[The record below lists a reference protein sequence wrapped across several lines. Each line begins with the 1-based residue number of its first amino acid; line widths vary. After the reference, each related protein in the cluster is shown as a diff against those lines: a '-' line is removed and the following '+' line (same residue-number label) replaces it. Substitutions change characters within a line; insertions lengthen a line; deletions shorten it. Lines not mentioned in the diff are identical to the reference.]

1 MRKIITLSA
10 GLSIVL
16 TLYACQQEKTTK
28 PVTPR
33 PVKSVVLGDTRSN
46 VIRHFPG
53 KVLPSKSADLS
64 FEVAGKLVSLPI
76 KKGESVDKG
85 QLLAQL
91 DQKPFEDT
99 QQQMQ
104 ARYDLNKSQYLRG
117 KELVKNNFISRSE
130 YDKLYSNY
138 KISEA
143 NLNTA
148 KRNLKDSTLLA
159 PFTGIVA
166 DSYVENHEQIKA
178 KETLM
183 SLHDIT
189 ELDIEIHVPEKFMQK
204 LKQKENDG
212 DSKDLFV
219 KFDAFPQKKFNVDFK
234 EFSSQ
239 SDPDTQTY
247 AVVFMMKQP
256 KSINVLPGMSVTI
269 SARMSNKNINQSDY
283 YILPISA
290 VFSEDKQQSY
300 VWLINPTKLT
310 VYKQAVKTGMMQD
323 SNIEVTE
330 GLKPGQ
336 RVVIAGVHQ
345 LRDNQLVTLSN
356 GKQND

>member
-1 MRKIITLSA
+1 MRKIIILSA
-10 GLSIVL
+10 MLIL
-16 TLYACQQEKTTK
+16 PLCACQQENNTK
-28 PVTPR
+28 SATPR
-33 PVKSVVLGDTRSN
+33 PVKSVVLGDTQSS

-53 KVLPSKSADLS
+53 KVLPSRSAELS

-76 KKGESVDKG
+76 KKGESVKKG

-104 ARYDLNKSQYLRG
+104 ARYNLNKSQYLRG
-117 KELVKNNFISRSE
+117 KQLVKDNFISRSE
-130 YDKLYSNY
+130 YDKLLSNY
-138 KISEA
+138 KVSEA

-148 KRNLKDSTLLA
+148 KRNLKDSTLIA
-159 PFTGIVA
+159 PFSGIVA
-166 DSYVENHEQIKA
+166 DSYVENHEQIKT

-204 LKQKENDG
+204 LKDKEQKKDSG
-212 DSKDLFV
+212 DIKV
-219 KFDAFPQKKFNVDFK
+219 RFDAFPKQEFNVKFK

-247 AVVFMMKQP
+247 AVVFSMTQP

-269 SARMSNKNINQSDY
+269 TANISNKDINQADY
-283 YILPISA
+283 YILPIGA
-290 VFSEDKQQSY
+290 VFSEGNQQSY
-300 VWLINPTKLT
+300 VWLINPTKMV
-310 VYKQAVKTGMMQD
+310 VYKQAVKTGMMQGG
-323 SNIEVTE
+323 NIEVTH
-330 GLKPGQ
+330 GLKPGM

-345 LRDNQLVTLSN
+345 LRDNQAISLNTGN
-356 GKQND
+356 KNE

>member
-1 MRKIITLSA
+1 MRKIIVLSAFLSLTLS
-10 GLSIVL
+10 
-16 TLYACQQEKTTK
+16 ACQQEKSTK
-28 PVTPR
+28 AAMPR
-33 PVKSVVLGDTRSN
+33 PVKSIVLGNTQSN

-53 KVLPSKSADLS
+53 KVLPSKSAELS

-76 KKGESVDKG
+76 KKGESVNKG

-104 ARYDLNKSQYLRG
+104 ARHDLNKSQYLRG

-138 KISEA
+138 KVSEA
-143 NLNTA
+143 NLSTA
-148 KRNLKDSTLLA
+148 KRNLKDSTLIA
-159 PFTGIVA
+159 PFKGIVA

-204 LKQKENDG
+204 LKDKEKDHDTND
-212 DSKDLFV
+212 LTV
-219 KFDAFPQKKFNVDFK
+219 KFDAFPKKQFNIDFK

-247 AVVFMMKQP
+247 AVVFIMKQP
-256 KSINVLPGMSVTI
+256 ESINVLPGMSVTV
-269 SARMSNKNINQSDY
+269 SASMSNKDINQPDY
-283 YILPISA
+283 YILPIGA
-290 VFSEDKQQSY
+290 VFSENNQQSY
-300 VWLINPTKLT
+300 VWLVNPTKLT
-310 VYKQAVKTGMMQD
+310 VYKQAVKTGMMQG
-323 SNIEVTE
+323 SNIEVTA

-345 LRDNQLVTLSN
+345 LRDNQLISLNN
-356 GKQND
+356 GKNND